1 MYNMNNFWSWAYD
14 SRCYEQLRPVDDMN
28 DSRLSTQGF
37 KYYEQIKAMV
47 DIKNFGSWAQGFGC
61 YE

>member
-1 MYNMNNFWSWAYD
+1 MNNFWSWAYD

-47 DIKNFGSWAQGFGC
+47 DIKNFGS
-61 YE
+61 

>member
-1 MYNMNNFWSWAYD
+1 MNNFWSWAYD

-37 KYYEQIKAMV
+37 KYYEELR
-47 DIKNFGSWAQGFGC
+47 DINGMSHSGS
-61 YE
+61 